1 MEYDDRTVTSRRSVL
16 AAAGG
21 LGIAGAAA
29 ALGGCST
36 YDSTR
41 PPPQPSPQRAPD
53 SSGAA
58 DAAAPDDGATDSGVT
73 DDGVDDDGSGGNGG
87 NGGGGGAVGNAL
99 AKTSDIPVGGGK
111 IFANQQLVVTQP

>member
-36 YDSTR
+36 YDSSQ

-58 DAAAPDDGATDSGVT
+58 DAAASDDGATDSGVT
-73 DDGVDDDGSGGNGG
+73 DDGVDDDG
-87 NGGGGGAVGNAL
+87 NGGGGGNGGAVGNAL